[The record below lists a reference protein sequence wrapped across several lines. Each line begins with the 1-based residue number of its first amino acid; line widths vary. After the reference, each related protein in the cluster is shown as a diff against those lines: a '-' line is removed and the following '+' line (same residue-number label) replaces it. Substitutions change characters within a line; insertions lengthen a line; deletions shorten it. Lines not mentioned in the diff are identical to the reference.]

1 MEPHFLIDEEF
12 NRKEKAL
19 NGILNYSFENK
30 NQNKN
35 ALLMKKLIYAIISK
49 NARKNK
55 SQKIQYKYNIL
66 RKPAVSNLLR
76 NQFTPKPSLQPKFFD
91 IEKTNNLQTPYK
103 LFTVE
108 SMNNTPLKQKNIQKP
123 LLITPRHNIP
133 IKQTMQ
139 PVKQRLPSQIIQPR
153 VLIRPSQ
160 NNSPILKEQQR
171 PQTQRILTQPN
182 YPIRPQI
189 PKPRTSNPPRPTLAP
204 QQNIRNESKPS
215 YSPDLKV
222 PKPIYRSPTASINP
236 KIIPIQKPVMPKI
249 PIITQRTQV
258 PQNTIIPKQQI
269 TVEQPK
275 FKPDEF
281 APLPE
286 HIEFNAIVESNISR
300 SPDGQLT
307 YNITELVLDTKTYRI
322 FFNLQNKLFSIIEK
336 SPELIDDVDF
346 FTRNLKESVKL
357 LNIGIGEINIEDLKI
372 YLKNYILGFHKL
384 QPLVKDTNIKAI
396 YCSGANQPILIQ
408 HIKYGKILTNLIFNS
423 NTELDDFIKYIARK
437 AGKTISVTNPA
448 LNIEFPNN
456 IKFNATLGGDFVS
469 SKFILLKS

>member
-12 NRKEKAL
+12 NRKEKNL
-19 NGILNYSFENK
+19 NEILNYSFETK

-35 ALLMKKLIYAIISK
+35 ALLMKKLIYAIIRK

-55 SQKIQYKYNIL
+55 SQKIHYKYNIL
-66 RKPAVSNLLR
+66 RKTAVSNLLKS
-76 NQFTPKPSLQPKFFD
+76 QFTPQASSQPKFFD
-91 IEKTNNLQTPYK
+91 IRKTNDLEVPYK

-108 SMNNTPLKQKNIQKP
+108 NMNKMPLKQKNIQKP
-123 LLITPRHNIP
+123 ISITPKNTMP
-133 IKQTMQ
+133 IKPIMQ
-139 PVKQRLPSQIIQPR
+139 PAKQRLPSQIIQPR
-153 VLIRPSQ
+153 VLIRPPP
-160 NNSPILKEQQR
+160 NNSSILKEQPR

-189 PKPRTSNPPRPTLAP
+189 TSPPRSTITP

-215 YSPDLKV
+215 YSPNIIV
-222 PKPIYRSPTASINP
+222 PKPIYRHPTVSINP
-236 KIIPIQKPVMPKI
+236 KIMPIQKPVIHKP
-249 PIITQRTQV
+249 PINTPRTPA
-258 PQNTIIPKQQI
+258 PQNTLIPKQQI

-286 HIEFNAIVESNISR
+286 HIEFNALIESNISR

-307 YNITELVLDTKTYRI
+307 YNITELALDTKTYRI

-357 LNIGIGEINIEDLKI
+357 LNISIDEINIEDLKI

-396 YCSGANQPILIQ
+396 YCSGANQSILIQ

-423 NTELDDFIKYIARK
+423 NTELDDFIRYIARK
-437 AGKTISVTNPA
+437 VGKTISVTNPT